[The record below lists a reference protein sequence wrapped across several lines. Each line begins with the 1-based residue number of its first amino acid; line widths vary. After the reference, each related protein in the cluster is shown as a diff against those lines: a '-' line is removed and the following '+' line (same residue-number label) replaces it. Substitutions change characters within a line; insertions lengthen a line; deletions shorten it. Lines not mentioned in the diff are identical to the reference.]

1 MLGRLFPRDEQFF
14 ASFNRLAAHIAA
26 ASKLLAELFDH
37 PPRASEYVRAIK
49 VIEHQA
55 DQLTSAVNK
64 QLDKSFIT
72 PFDREDI
79 HTLIS
84 RLDEVVD
91 LIDGVSRRYEML
103 RITDV
108 KPEAHA
114 LVRVRGSAADHI
126 QAAVAAMK
134 KPAAVSHEVDE
145 IKRLEEAGDAI
156 YHAAMGNLFSGTPDP
171 MDVLRWKEM
180 FDTLEGTIDHCM

>member
-14 ASFNRLAAHIAA
+14 TSFNRLAAHIAA

-37 PPRASEYVRAIK
+37 PPRASEYVRALK
-49 VIEHQA
+49 AIEHQA

-84 RLDEVVD
+84 RLDDVVD

-114 LVRVRGSAADHI
+114 LEIGRASCRERV
-126 QAAVAAMK
+126 
-134 KPAAVSHEVDE
+134 
-145 IKRLEEAGDAI
+145 
-156 YHAAMGNLFSGTPDP
+156 
-171 MDVLRWKEM
+171 
-180 FDTLEGTIDHCM
+180 